1 MTIRAAKPKGWL
13 AREIGSQLRKHRKQQ
28 GLTLKQTT
36 DAITDPDPISLS
48 MLGQVEKDGQN
59 TALDKLEGVLNV
71 LGLEMRVELAGSDP
85 SEGLLAAEPG
95 PPSRASLASRLGA
108 VASRVPNE
116 DLEVLDKLLVLWER
130 RYG

>member
-1 MTIRAAKPKGWL
+1 MTIRTAKTKGWL

-36 DAITDPDPISLS
+36 DAIIDPDPISLS

-59 TALDKLEGVLNV
+59 TTLDKLEGVLNV
-71 LGLEMRVELAGSDP
+71 LGLEVRVEP
-85 SEGLLAAEPG
+85 SHPEHSERLLAAEPG
-95 PPSRASLASRLGA
+95 PTPRASLTSRLGA
-108 VASRVPNE
+108 VAPRVPNE
-116 DLEVLDKLLVLWER
+116 DLEVLDRLLALWER